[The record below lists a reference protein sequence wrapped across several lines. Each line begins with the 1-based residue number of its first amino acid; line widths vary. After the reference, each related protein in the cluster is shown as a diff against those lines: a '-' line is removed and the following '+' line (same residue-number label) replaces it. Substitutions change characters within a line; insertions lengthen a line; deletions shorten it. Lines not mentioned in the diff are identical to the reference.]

1 MKVVITGGCGF
12 IGSHL
17 VKETVKRNWDI
28 VVYDDFSRFPPDH
41 LGEYKE
47 AVSIMKGDVQDL
59 TSLRDVLN
67 GADVVIHLAA
77 ASRQSGSIES
87 PEMYFGPN
95 ELGTYNV
102 AEACRTSSTRIVF
115 TSTWVVYERKNE
127 EIPTKFSE
135 NSMLGPANPYAM
147 SKKHGEDWLN
157 LYNSLYGEDSVIFRL
172 SNIYGPGDKDRI
184 IPSMIDR
191 ARKGDDLVVYGNE
204 RLLNFVHVDDLVQ
217 AIVSA
222 ATKTKIQNRILNIGS
237 GTSVTLKDIALKV
250 LKATSSRA
258 RVKIAPLPDHEYRYY
273 LPDTSLAEREL
284 GFKAIKSLDA
294 GIGELVRLESL
305 KPIEVSGVL

>member
-1 MKVVITGGCGF
+1 
-12 IGSHL
+12 
-17 VKETVKRNWDI
+17 
-28 VVYDDFSRFPPDH
+28 
-41 LGEYKE
+41 
-47 AVSIMKGDVQDL
+47 
-59 TSLRDVLN
+59 
-67 GADVVIHLAA
+67 
-77 ASRQSGSIES
+77 
-87 PEMYFGPN
+87 
-95 ELGTYNV
+95 
-102 AEACRTSSTRIVF
+102 
-115 TSTWVVYERKNE
+115 
-127 EIPTKFSE
+127 
-135 NSMLGPANPYAM
+135 
-147 SKKHGEDWLN
+147 
-157 LYNSLYGEDSVIFRL
+157 
-172 SNIYGPGDKDRI
+172 
-184 IPSMIDR
+184 MIDR